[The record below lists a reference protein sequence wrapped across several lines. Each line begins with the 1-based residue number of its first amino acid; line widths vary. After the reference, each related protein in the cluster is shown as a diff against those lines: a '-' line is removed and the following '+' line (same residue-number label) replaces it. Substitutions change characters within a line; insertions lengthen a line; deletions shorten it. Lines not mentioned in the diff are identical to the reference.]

1 MQQTVNEIL
10 FEIENYQN
18 IIKYYEQKYNSNLND
33 YAKEIENRA
42 SMEQEIDY
50 EEWEIAEGMFASRN
64 GSRSNNPPSPLY

>member
-33 YAKEIENRA
+33 YFDFGK
-42 SMEQEIDY
+42 
-50 EEWEIAEGMFASRN
+50 
-64 GSRSNNPPSPLY
+64 